1 MGQVAKQKK
10 VSWWQIIGVVLL
22 IYYLF
27 HWVFGSPSIE
37 EYYAEMD
44 KWTEKQTEVSEE
56 CAQEAMQNLLNSNVT
71 AEEEWD
77 EMYLEQLKHCNDM
90 REEAFNMLEDIEPPE
105 DEMIKKVHENLVD
118 VERRILEEY
127 LSREDTPLDETSQE
141 MMDRMEQLEEESI
154 KAHSD
159 YWDARSVKLGDGSY
173 MDP

>member
-1 MGQVAKQKK
+1 MDQVAKQKK
-10 VSWWQIIGVVLL
+10 VSWWQIIGAILL

-27 HWVFGSPSIE
+27 DWFFGSPSIE

-56 CAQEAMQNLLNSNVT
+56 CAQGAMQNLLNSNIT
-71 AEEEWD
+71 TEEEWD
-77 EMYLEQLKHCNDM
+77 KMYLEQLEHCNDI

-105 DEMIKKVHENLVD
+105 DEMIKRVHENLVD

-127 LSREDTPLDETSQE
+127 LSREDTPLDETSQ
-141 MMDRMEQLEEESI
+141 DRMEQLEEESI

-173 MDP
+173 KDP